1 MADPYANITEAESE
15 TLAILVNALETRAA
29 DPRQV
34 EMRDAYLSWIDFPD
48 DARVL
53 EAGCGTG
60 PVARALAARPDIGE
74 TVGLDPSPVFLA
86 KATELAAGAP
96 NLRFVEGDA
105 RVMPFTDGEFD
116 VVIFHTCLCHVPR
129 PEAALHEAY
138 RVLRPG
144 GRLAVFDG
152 DYASATLAVGD
163 HDPLE
168 SCARAAIDALVHD
181 RWLMRRLPR
190 MIADTGFRTD
200 RFDSHG
206 YLQPPQ
212 PDYLLTLVDRGADI
226 LVQWQRI
233 DAGTAEAFK
242 AEIRRRVRDNEFYD
256 FIGYA
261 SVIAGK
267 PG

>member
-29 DPRQV
+29 DPRQA
-34 EMRDAYLSWIDFPD
+34 EMRDTYLSWIEFPD

-60 PVARALAARPDIGE
+60 PVGRALAARPGIGE
-74 TVGLDPSPVFLA
+74 VVGLDPSPFFLA
-86 KATELAAGAP
+86 KAAELAAGTP
-96 NLRFVEGDA
+96 NLRFMEGDA
-105 RVMPFTDGEFD
+105 RAMPFADGEFD
-116 VVIFHTCLCHVPR
+116 VVVFHTCLCHVPR
-129 PEAALHEAY
+129 PEEALQEAF
-138 RVLRPG
+138 RVLRSG
-144 GRLAVFDG
+144 GRMAVFDG
-152 DYASATLAVGD
+152 DYATATLAVGD

-168 SCARAAIDALVHD
+168 MCARAAMDALVYD

-190 MIADTGFRTD
+190 MIRDAGFRTE

-206 YLQPPQ
+206 YLQPAR

-233 DAGTAEAFK
+233 DAGTADAFK
-242 AEIRRRVRDNEFYD
+242 AEIRRRVRDGEFYG
-256 FIGYA
+256 FIAYA
-261 SVIAGK
+261 SVVAARAD
-267 PG
+267 